1 MAAGGRWPLILAMLV
16 VVGVVGG
23 NWGESTAAPVMS
35 VDMGAEW
42 VKVAVVNLK
51 PGQPPISIVPNEM
64 SKRKSPALV
73 AFSRG
78 DRLVSEE
85 ASGILARYPE
95 RVFASLRD
103 MVGKPFGAVKE
114 LLKSQ
119 HLPYDVVEDASGRAR
134 IRVGEDSGSVL
145 YSVEELL
152 AMLLNYARDLAESHT
167 KESIKDTVITVPPFF
182 GQAERKG
189 LLDAAEIAGLNVLTL
204 VNEPAGASLQYG
216 IDKDFSV
223 EDRQVV
229 FYDMGASN
237 TYAALVHFTAYTT
250 KSPGGGKNITAQQ
263 FHVKGVSWDST
274 LGGQTME
281 TRLVD
286 HFAAEFKQK
295 SGIDVLKHPKGMAK
309 LKKQV
314 KRTKE
319 ILSANSEASI
329 TVESLADDHDF
340 RSHITRK
347 KFEELCKDLWGRS
360 LIPLKQVLAD
370 NGLSLQQL
378 HSVELLGGAT
388 RVPKL
393 KEVLT
398 GYVGQQALARHLDSD
413 EAVVLGS
420 SLRAANLSDG
430 IKLNRKLGMVDGA
443 SYGIDIKLD
452 GATLEAKDQGLLVPL
467 HKNIPSKMGRT
478 LKNQLKDFKVTLSYD
493 KSGKLP
499 PSISSPLIAAYQVK
513 GVDEAVEKYK
523 NHNQSAPM
531 KTVLHFL
538 LDRSGVVNLDRA
550 EQVIEVSEWIDV
562 VEPLANL
569 TSILANLT
577 ANGTVG
583 DLNGADFNLTKLL
596 IDEGNLANGT
606 AAGAN
611 NETAPQAP
619 KQKLR
624 KRILRVPLK
633 ITEVTEGSAKSLSRK
648 ELSEAIQ
655 RLEKL
660 NAADAKKRATEA
672 AKNNLESYIYS
683 AKDQLETL
691 IDSDK
696 ESSQADRDS
705 FMEKLAEA
713 EDWLYMD
720 GENADAS
727 EFQNRLEALKSTWK
741 SLFTRPEPAKEEES
755 PGKDEAQP
763 DLAANLEE
771 VLKTA
776 EQATRPDADISSP
789 SHDEL

>member
-1 MAAGGRWPLILAMLV
+1 MAEKPWFVFCVLAMLCCNWS
-16 VVGVVGG
+16 GVI
-23 NWGESTAAPVMS
+23 AAPVMS
-35 VDMGAEW
+35 IDLGSEW
-42 VKVAVVNLK
+42 LKVAVVNLK
-51 PGQPPISIVPNEM
+51 PGQPPISIAPNEM

-73 AFSRG
+73 AFSKG

-95 RVFASLRD
+95 RVFSSLRD
-103 MVGKPFGAVKE
+103 MVGRSFPAVRE

-119 HLPYDVVEDASGRAR
+119 HLPYDIVEDSSGRAR

-145 YSVEELL
+145 YSIEELL
-152 AMLLNYARDLAESHT
+152 AILLNYARDLAEAHT
-167 KESIKDTVITVPPFF
+167 KEPIKDTVITVPPFF

-189 LLDAAEIAGLNVLTL
+189 LLDAAEIAGLSVLTL
-204 VNEPAGASLQYG
+204 VNEPAGPSLQYG
-216 IDKDFSV
+216 IDKDFSAD
-223 EDRQVV
+223 DRYVV

-237 TYAALVHFTAYTT
+237 TYAALVHFTAYVT

-263 FHVKGVSWDST
+263 FHIKGISWDST

-295 SGIDVLKHPKGMAK
+295 VGIDVFKHPKGMAK

-329 TVESLADDHDF
+329 TVESLVDEHDF

-360 LIPLKQVLAD
+360 LIPLRQVLTD
-370 NGLSLQQL
+370 NSISLEQL

-413 EAVVLGS
+413 EAAVLGA

-452 GATLEAKDQGLLVPL
+452 GAVLESKDQGLLVPL
-467 HKNIPSKMGRT
+467 HKNLPSKIGRT
-478 LKNQLKDFKVTLSYD
+478 LKDQRKDFKVTLSYD

-499 PSISSPLIAAYQVK
+499 PFISSPLIAAYEIK
-513 GVDEAVEKYK
+513 GVAEAVEKYK
-523 NHNQSAPM
+523 NHNVSAPY
-531 KTVLHFL
+531 KTSLHFM
-538 LDRSGVVNLDRA
+538 LDRSGVINLDRA

-562 VEPLANL
+562 VDPLTNITAL
-569 TSILANLT
+569 LANLT
-577 ANGTVG
+577 ANGTNP
-583 DLNGADFNLTKLL
+583 DLNGTNLNLTKILS
-596 IDEGNLANGT
+596 DNGDLAN
-606 AAGAN
+606 ANVLNLN
-611 NETAPQAP
+611 NETASATP

-624 KRILRVPLK
+624 RRILRVPLK
-633 ITEVTEGSAKSLSRK
+633 VTEVTEGPAKSLSSK
-648 ELSEAIQ
+648 EITEAIQ

-660 NAADAKKRATEA
+660 NAAVAKKRLTEA
-672 AKNNLESYIYS
+672 ARNNLESYIYS

-691 IDSDK
+691 IESVQ

-720 GENADAS
+720 GEHAEAS
-727 EFQNRLEALKSTWK
+727 EFQTRLEALKSTWNK
-741 SLFTRPEPAKEEES
+741 LFVREEPALA
-755 PGKDEAQP
+755 GEAP
-763 DLAANLEE
+763 TELLTNLAEE
-771 VLKTA
+771 VTKQG
-776 EQATRPDADISSP
+776 QATRPEADIPSS